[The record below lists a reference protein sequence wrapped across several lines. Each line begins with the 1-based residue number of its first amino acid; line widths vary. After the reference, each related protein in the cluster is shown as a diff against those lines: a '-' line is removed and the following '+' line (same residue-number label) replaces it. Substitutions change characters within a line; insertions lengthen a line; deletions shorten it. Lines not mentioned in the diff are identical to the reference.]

1 MEVFNDELL
10 EFTKSLKVLY
20 VEDNEEARLAVG
32 ELLSCFFD
40 HIVTAVDG
48 VDGLEKFENGDFDL
62 LVSDIKMPRMN
73 GVDMAKT
80 IKAMSPNIAIVIVTA
95 HQESE
100 YLLECI
106 RCSVDGYL
114 LKPISIQ
121 ALEEVIFKIANQLYC
136 TRAAQ
141 EYEIHLT
148 EEVKKRTQELELA
161 QKELI
166 NMVNKDPMTGLYNR
180 RYFNEVANSLLKIT
194 KREGKDLSVLM
205 LDIDKFKEVNDTY
218 GHLVG
223 DAILKE
229 LALMMMHLTRES
241 DIIVRFGGEEFIIL
255 LPNTDE
261 KGAVA
266 IAKKIRENIAM
277 TELQIEGNKSI
288 KITVSIGV
296 ATCYCDADT
305 DIDQIVHR
313 VDVAMYD
320 AKKSGR
326 NKVVLYNQEAI

>member
-1 MEVFNDELL
+1 MEIYKSDLL
-10 EFTKSLKVLY
+10 SFTKKLKVLY
-20 VEDNEEARLAVG
+20 VEDNEDARLAVK

-48 VDGLEKFENGDFDL
+48 LDGLEKFENGDFDL

-73 GVDMAKT
+73 GVDMAKK
-80 IKAMSPNIAIVIVTA
+80 IKAISPNIAIIIVTA

-114 LKPISIQ
+114 LKPISVQ
-121 ALEEVIFKIANQLYC
+121 ALEEVILKISNQIYC
-136 TRAAQ
+136 ARAAQ
-141 EYEIHLT
+141 EYEIHLA
-148 EEVKKRTQELELA
+148 EQVKKRTKELELA

-194 KREGKDLSVLM
+194 KREGKNLSVLM
-205 LDIDKFKEVNDTY
+205 LDIDKFKNVNDTY

-223 DAILKE
+223 DMVLKH
-229 LALMMMHLTRES
+229 LALTMMRLTRES
-241 DIIVRFGGEEFIIL
+241 DIIVRFGGEEFIVL

-277 TELQIEGNKSI
+277 TELQLEENKSI
-288 KITVSIGV
+288 NVTVSIGV
-296 ATCYCDADT
+296 ASCYCDVDT